1 MLAQHCSNRLVCSKG
16 IAVSKKNWFP
26 QLVAKGLITQKSV
39 HEEEKNLY
47 KYILELFILYVVSKK
62 FPIVTY

>member
-16 IAVSKKNWFP
+16 IAVSKNWFP

-47 KYILELFILYVVSKK
+47 KSILELFILYVVSKK
-62 FPIVTY
+62 FTIVTY